1 LNYLDYII
9 FAIVLIGFI
18 LGFKDGLVRK
28 IIGILGIILGIIFA
42 LQFSKTAGSYLS
54 PILNNE
60 IYLAEIV
67 AGFLI
72 FVITIFVFA
81 LIKRVIHPFD
91 KVNQFV
97 NQILGGIAGAV
108 QIIFFLSAFLLFLN
122 IFDIPDKSSINDSFL
137 YSKVYNIIPFSI
149 ELILGTESNP
159 DYFIKDILED

>member
-1 LNYLDYII
+1 MNYLDYII
-9 FAIVLIGFI
+9 ITIILVGFI

-42 LQFSKTAGSYLS
+42 LQFAKVAGTYLS
-54 PILNNE
+54 PILNDE

-72 FVITIFVFA
+72 FVSTIFVFA

-108 QIIFFLSAFLLFLN
+108 QIIFFMSAFFLFLN
-122 IFDIPDKSSINDSFL
+122 IFDIPAKTTRNDSFL

-149 ELILGTESNP
+149 EMILGTESNP
-159 DYFIKDILED
+159 DYFIRDIIED

>member
-1 LNYLDYII
+1 MNYLDYII